1 MEINKIFKEAIGQ
14 ESVKRTLSVF
24 IDSYKATNRL
34 PFINLTT
41 QKGGGKTFFARKFR
55 EALERPDGTRPPML
69 EINGKTIRNARAFFE
84 QVYPLWVEHSAF
96 LFIDEGHN
104 IPKDLQEIF
113 LTALNV
119 DKNPVRTVTT
129 EEGTFTFDFSKLSLC
144 MATTNQEKLCEPLR
158 DRLRDI
164 SFEDYSGEELYKIFE
179 SNLEKKVQIDP
190 ATKQEIVS
198 VLRGNPRD
206 AVVKAQD
213 AQTYASATKLKVF
226 TKTVW
231 SEFCVAMGVNPMGL
245 SNSEL
250 QIVKTL
256 KERGAMTLNGL
267 SSVTGYQKQ
276 AIQRDYE
283 QILVRKNL
291 LEIDVKRKLTRQG
304 MAFAQTF

>member
-1 MEINKIFKEAIGQ
+1 MKVNKIFKEAIGQ
-14 ESVKRTLSVF
+14 DSVKRTLSVF
-24 IDSYKATNRL
+24 IDSYKSTNRL
-34 PFINLTT
+34 PFLNLTT

-55 EALERPDGTRPPML
+55 EALQRPDGTRPPML
-69 EINGKTIRNARAFFE
+69 EINGKTIRNATAFFE

-129 EEGTFTFDFSKLSLC
+129 EEGTYTFDFSKLSFC

-164 SFEDYSGEELYKIFE
+164 SFEDYTGEELYRIFE
-179 SNLEKKVQIDP
+179 SNLEGGVKIDDE
-190 ATKQEIVS
+190 TKQEVID

-213 AQTYASATKLKVF
+213 AQTYSSATSLKVF
-226 TKTVW
+226 TKSIW
-231 SEFCVAMGVNPMGL
+231 SEFCNAMGVNPMGL
-245 SNSEL
+245 SNSEI

-256 KERGAMTLNGL
+256 KDRGSMSLNGL

-291 LEIDVKRKLTRQG
+291 LEIDVKRKLTREG
-304 MAFAQTF
+304 MKFAQAI